1 MKTGPASGRYT
12 TSIIGLALPIWI
24 GQLAAIANPVV
35 DTAMVSRYSV
45 TDLGALAVAASVY
58 ISVYV
63 ALNGVMQSLA
73 PTFGQLFGAGK
84 FSEMGKEAKQGVWL
98 AIFLSILGSLL
109 LSFPQPLL
117 SIANASPEMTEKAT
131 LYLRILAF
139 SLPASLNFLVYNTLN
154 NAMARP
160 KMVMA
165 IQVCGLLLKIP
176 LNTLFIFGGWGIPA
190 FGGPGCAIATFIIVW
205 IELLIGWLILRYNPF
220 YRVLHL
226 FGSGFA
232 WPNWK
237 SLKEL
242 LSLGI
247 PVGLNY
253 FIEVTSFT
261 FMALFIARIGV
272 NAVAGHQIVANFSG
286 VLYMLPLSLASA
298 TSTLVAQS
306 IGGRRLD
313 NARKISIAG
322 IRLSAI
328 LAIIVACSVWLGKDW
343 IISLYTSNDVV
354 AGNAAP
360 LFLFLCSLLFFDA
373 IQVTASYVLRAYK
386 VVLAPTLLYVM
397 TLWCIGLG
405 CGYMFAFNLFPD
417 YIPTRITGSSGFW
430 FSNCVSLVILSAGM
444 IIIMKKTETK
454 AEMMFRAS
462 LQKQD
467 TAIK

>member
-1 MKTGPASGRYT
+1 MKTGAFSSKPVL
-12 TSIIGLALPIWI
+12 SIIGLAVPIWI

-84 FSEMGKEAKQGVWL
+84 FSDMGKEAKQGVWL
-98 AIFLSILGSLL
+98 AIFLSVIGSLL

-117 SIANASPEMTEKAT
+117 AIAKASPEMTEKAA

-165 IQVCGLLLKIP
+165 IQVTGLLLKIP
-176 LNTLFIFGGWGIPA
+176 LNTLFIFGGLGIPA

-205 IELLIGWLILRYNPF
+205 LELLIAWLILRYNPY
-220 YRVLHL
+220 YRIIHL
-226 FGSGFA
+226 FGTGFA

-237 SLKEL
+237 SLREL
-242 LSLGI
+242 LSLGV

-306 IGGRRLD
+306 IGARRLD
-313 NARKISIAG
+313 IARKISFSG

-328 LAIIVACSVWLGKDW
+328 LAIFVACTVWLAKDW
-343 IISLYTSNDVV
+343 IIRLYTSNDVV
-354 AGNAAP
+354 AANASP

-373 IQVTASYVLRAYK
+373 VQVTASYVLRAYK

-405 CGYMFAFNLFPD
+405 CGYMFAFNFFPGI
-417 YIPTRITGSSGFW
+417 IPPGITGSSGFW
-430 FSNCVSLVILSAGM
+430 FSNCISLVILSIGM

-454 AEMMFRAS
+454 AETLFQTS
-462 LQKQD
+462 LQKRD
-467 TAIK
+467 TTIQ

>member
-1 MKTGPASGRYT
+1 MKTG
-12 TSIIGLALPIWI
+12 SISAKPVFSIVGLALPIWI

-84 FSEMGKEAKQGVWL
+84 FPEMGNEAKQGVWL
-98 AIFLSILGSLL
+98 AIFLSVIGSLL
-109 LSFPQPLL
+109 LSFPHPLL
-117 SIANASPEMTEKAT
+117 SIARASPEMTEKAT

-165 IQVCGLLLKIP
+165 IQVAGLLLKIP

-190 FGGPGCAIATFIIVW
+190 FGGPGCAIATFIIAWV
-205 IELLIGWLILRYNPF
+205 ELTIGWLILRYNPF
-220 YRVLHL
+220 YRMFHL
-226 FGSGFA
+226 FGSGFV

-306 IGGRRLD
+306 IGARRLD
-313 NARKISIAG
+313 IARKISFAG

-328 LAIIVACSVWLGKDW
+328 LAIIVACTVWLTKDW
-343 IISLYTSNDVV
+343 IISLYTSNETI
-354 AGNAAP
+354 AANAAP

-373 IQVTASYVLRAYK
+373 VQVTASYVLRAYK

-405 CGYMFAFNLFPD
+405 CGYMFAFNFFPN
-417 YIPTRITGSSGFW
+417 YIPSRITGSSGFW
-430 FSNCVSLVILSAGM
+430 FSNCISLVILSVGM
-444 IIIMKKTETK
+444 IIIMKKTEMK
-454 AEMMFRAS
+454 AEAQFQAS
-462 LQKQD
+462 MQSRQ
-467 TAIK
+467 

>member
-1 MKTGPASGRYT
+1 MKTESVSSKPT
-12 TSIIGLALPIWI
+12 WSIIGLALPIWI

-84 FSEMGKEAKQGVWL
+84 FSDMGKEAKQGVWL
-98 AIFLSILGSLL
+98 AIFLSVIGSFL
-109 LSFPQPLL
+109 LSFPHPLL
-117 SIANASPEMTEKAT
+117 AIAKASPEMTEKAT

-165 IQVCGLLLKIP
+165 IQVAGLMLKIP
-176 LNTLFIFGGWGIPA
+176 LNTLFIFGGLGIPA

-205 IELLIGWLILRYNPF
+205 LELLIAWLILRYNPY
-220 YRVLHL
+220 YRIIHL
-226 FGSGFA
+226 FGTGFG

-237 SLKEL
+237 SLREL
-242 LSLGI
+242 LSLGV

-272 NAVAGHQIVANFSG
+272 HAVAGHQIVANFSG

-313 NARKISIAG
+313 IARKISFSG

-328 LAIIVACSVWLGKDW
+328 LAIIVACAVWMAKDW
-343 IISLYTSNDVV
+343 IISLYTSDDIV
-354 AGNAAP
+354 AANAAP
-360 LFLFLCSLLFFDA
+360 LFMFLCSLLFFDA
-373 IQVTASYVLRAYK
+373 VQVTASYVLRAYK

-405 CGYMFAFNLFPD
+405 CGYMFAFNFFPET
-417 YIPTRITGSSGFW
+417 ILTRITGSSGFW

-454 AEMMFRAS
+454 AEALFKAN
-462 LQKQD
+462 LKNQD
-467 TAIK
+467 VSAK

>member
-1 MKTGPASGRYT
+1 
-12 TSIIGLALPIWI
+12 
-24 GQLAAIANPVV
+24 
-35 DTAMVSRYSV
+35 
-45 TDLGALAVAASVY
+45 
-58 ISVYV
+58 
-63 ALNGVMQSLA
+63 
-73 PTFGQLFGAGK
+73 
-84 FSEMGKEAKQGVWL
+84 
-98 AIFLSILGSLL
+98 
-109 LSFPQPLL
+109 
-117 SIANASPEMTEKAT
+117 
-131 LYLRILAF
+131 
-139 SLPASLNFLVYNTLN
+139 
-154 NAMARP
+154 
-160 KMVMA
+160 
-165 IQVCGLLLKIP
+165 
-176 LNTLFIFGGWGIPA
+176 
-190 FGGPGCAIATFIIVW
+190 
-205 IELLIGWLILRYNPF
+205 
-220 YRVLHL
+220 
-226 FGSGFA
+226 
-232 WPNWK
+232 
-237 SLKEL
+237 
-242 LSLGI
+242 
-247 PVGLNY
+247 
-253 FIEVTSFT
+253 
-261 FMALFIARIGV
+261 
-272 NAVAGHQIVANFSG
+272 
-286 VLYMLPLSLASA
+286 MLPLSLASA